1 MKNVL
6 IHNGTSQQ
14 LLSNVD
20 DGTNTLFINGTEVP
34 SSEWIGSGYYT
45 QIIEGTTITIAKVST
60 DEGNVMLQQT
70 GLNTYQLIVKTSSGG
85 GNYLI
90 WS

>member
-20 DGTNTLFINGTEVP
+20 DGSNTLFINGTEVP

-60 DEGNVMLQQT
+60 DEGNVMLQQI